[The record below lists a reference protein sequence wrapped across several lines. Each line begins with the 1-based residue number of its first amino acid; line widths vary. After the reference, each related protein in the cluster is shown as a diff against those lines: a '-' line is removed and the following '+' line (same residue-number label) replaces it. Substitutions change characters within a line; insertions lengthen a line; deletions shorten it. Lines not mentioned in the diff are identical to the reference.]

1 MKLLLLAALV
11 AATQAGYTYYYLEVT
26 TQDSLNA
33 DSDGYFYALALDYNG
48 NVIDFGKL
56 NNFWRDDFE
65 RGRTDKFR
73 FTNALDLGK
82 ISCLVIRAASYS
94 HDSWL
99 INHVH
104 LTSTSD
110 EIGVEGDN
118 KDNVWLSGSTSEGKT
133 AMMWCRD

>member
-11 AATQAGYTYYYLEVT
+11 AATQAGYTYYYLEVST
-26 TQDSLNA
+26 KDRLSA
-33 DSDGYFYALALDYNG
+33 DSDGYFYALAFDYNG
-48 NVIDFGKL
+48 NMVEFGKM
-56 NNFWRDDFE
+56 NNWLRNDFE

-73 FTNALDLGK
+73 FYDTFDLGK
-82 ISCLVIRAASYS
+82 ISCLVIRAGSYS

-104 LTSTSD
+104 LTSTTD
-110 EIGVEGDN
+110 EVGVEGDN
-118 KDNVWLSGSTSEGKT
+118 KDDVWLSGSTSEGKT